1 MKKLICRNC
10 SAEIDDRNE
19 KCPHCH
25 KDPKKRGSR
34 SKGGLVAI
42 ILIALAVIAAVF
54 IGLNFD
60 EVKEKVFS
68 VLPQSVVAALSK
80 ESVTESTKEIS
91 EPSSKESQSSQKE
104 TEKKTT
110 ENKTTEKETSKKV
123 SETKKEKEETTQKPS
138 SEKSSKE
145 ENKTFDLLKAEIKE
159 IPVLSSEKKEISKR
173 GLITAEKE
181 KLKALG
187 SEKFGEFCLQK
198 ISRSPYSWVT
208 IKFSDSTGIVFTG
221 NCATFA
227 VYCKLDKND
236 CIGEVLGTII
246 LSSDGKYVFTSKKSS
261 ASAEPVTT
269 SPEKETTESKTAEK
283 KTTEKKTTKAKTTS
297 KQKEPSADYTLN
309 KNALKEKTTTKPQ
322 KETAAAKATTKK
334 AESSSVVYIT
344 DSGKK
349 YHADGC
355 SSLSKSKHEISLKDA
370 KSKGYTAC
378 KRCKP

>member
-1 MKKLICRNC
+1 MICRNC

-25 KDPKKRGSR
+25 KDPKKRDSR
-34 SKGGLVAI
+34 SKGGIVAI
-42 ILIALAVIAAVF
+42 ILIILAVIAAVF

-68 VLPQSVVAALSK
+68 VLPQSVVSALSK
-80 ESVTESTKEIS
+80 EGTTESTKEIS
-91 EPSSKESQSSQKE
+91 EPSSKESQSSQNE
-104 TEKKTT
+104 TEK
-110 ENKTTEKETSKKV
+110 KTTEKETSKKV
-123 SETKKEKEETTQKPS
+123 TETKTEKKETTQKPAN
-138 SEKSSKE
+138 EKDAKE
-145 ENKTFDLLKAEIKE
+145 GSKTFDLLKAEIKE

-236 CIGEVLGTII
+236 YIGEVLGTII
-246 LSSDGKYVFTSKKSS
+246 LSSDGKYVFTSKSS
-261 ASAEPVTT
+261 PASAEPVTT
-269 SPEKETTESKTAEK
+269 SPAKAEKETTESKTTEK
-283 KTTEKKTTKAKTTS
+283 KTTEKKTTKAKTTT
-297 KQKEPSADYTLN
+297 KQKETSADYTLN
-309 KNALKEKTTTKPQ
+309 KNALKNKTTTKAP
-322 KETAAAKATTKK
+322 KETTAAKTTTKK
-334 AESSSVVYIT
+334 AENSSVVYIT

-355 SSLSKSKHEISLKDA
+355 PSLSKSKHEISLKDA